1 MIFEEFE
8 LDADNSHIINGHI
21 PVKTKEGENPI
32 KANGKLLVID
42 GGFCK
47 AYQPQTGIAGYTLI
61 YNSYG
66 LLLTS
71 HEPFSSIHKAIVEGN
86 DILSSTTILEHVSSR
101 KRVLDTDSGEEIK
114 NRYMI

>member
-1 MIFEEFE
+1 
-8 LDADNSHIINGHI
+8 
-21 PVKTKEGENPI
+21 
-32 KANGKLLVID
+32 VID

-71 HEPFSSIHKAIVEGN
+71 HKPFAAIQDAIKDN
-86 DILSSTTILEHVSSR
+86 KDILSSTIILEHSVKR
-101 KRVLDTDSGEEIK
+101 KKVADTDIGQELKEQITNLEKLLIAYRKGFIKEENSSNIF
-114 NRYMI
+114 